1 MPESDSDRLRRRMEE
16 AEEAALAPWAR
27 RSAAASRR
35 RPIRS
40 EGRSFEYRT
49 DYQRDRDRI
58 LYCRAFRR
66 LRDKSQLYLAETEE
80 QHRNRLTHTLEVA
93 QVARTLARA
102 LALNEDLV
110 EAVALAHD
118 LGRTPFGRSGEKA
131 LEDLLGE
138 GVAALP
144 FFPNQ
149 QALRV
154 VDLLEVRYD
163 EHPGLNLTD
172 EVRDGILKQMPGT
185 VEPLDP
191 DLDHEGLFPGSAP
204 SPEAQAVVLADR
216 IATPVHDLDDALEAG
231 DLRLEAVEGTGAGR
245 AILRRLAG
253 RYRGARGAYGRRNLL
268 NRSLLH
274 LFVTDAVLASLR
286 SLESWAG
293 SAAGE
298 EGLAAGRED
307 LPGDLVRLS
316 ERAAA
321 QLEELRRLVRG
332 QVVSSRRVI
341 RSDARAADLVRGLFR
356 AYHENPRLLPDHLL
370 LRYKSMAGTRFLRD
384 LPPER
389 AEAEIRERYRGRPVF
404 RRLLADHL
412 AAMSDRHALGEAR
425 RLAGPPAE
433 R

>member
-1 MPESDSDRLRRRMEE
+1 MEA
-16 AEEAALAPWAR
+16 AEEASLAPWAL
-27 RSAAASRR
+27 RSASASRR
-35 RPIRS
+35 RPIRD
-40 EGRSFEYRT
+40 EGRAFEYRT

-58 LYCRAFRR
+58 LYSRAFRR

-102 LALNEDLV
+102 LALNEDLA

-131 LEDLLGE
+131 LQDLLAEGE
-138 GVAALP
+138 TTLA
-144 FFPNQ
+144 FSPNQ

-154 VDLLEVRYD
+154 VDLLEVRYE
-163 EHPGLNLTD
+163 EHPGLNLSD
-172 EVRDGILKQMPGT
+172 EVRDGILKQMPAT

-191 DLDHEGLFPGSAP
+191 DLDPEGLLPGAAP
-204 SPEAQAVVLADR
+204 SPEAQAVALADR

-231 DLRLEAVEGTGAGR
+231 DLALGTVETTGAGR

-274 LFVTDAVLASLR
+274 LFVTDAVLASVR
-286 SLESWAG
+286 SLEDW
-293 SAAGE
+293 SASPGAQGGGE
-298 EGLAAGRED
+298 GWRER
-307 LPGDLVRLS
+307 LPADLVRLS
-316 ERAAA
+316 DRAAS
-321 QLEELRRLVRG
+321 QLEELRQLVRTR
-332 QVVSSRRVI
+332 VVSSRRVI
-341 RSDARAADLVRGLFR
+341 RSDARAADLVRGLYR

-370 LRYKSMAGTRFLRD
+370 LRYKSVAGTRFLRD
-384 LPPER
+384 LAPDR
-389 AEAEIRERYRGRPVF
+389 AEEEIRERYRGRPAF

-412 AAMSDRHALGEAR
+412 AAMSDRHAMEESR
-425 RLAGPPAE
+425 RLAGPPAGS
-433 R
+433 